1 MNREHIHLA
10 SNAVQNRSKKEID
23 TDTAGMELERSKAL
37 FLSLGLSYD
46 DAARA
51 VGVSKTAMYR
61 SIKEN
66 KWPSAMRVK
75 KEFVQWVDA
84 QAKLAGLDSTSIPA
98 VSPPVNVIEVK
109 PEGEVEM
116 LLQCQALTPQAKE
129 VFGLKRSPFID
140 DVQSSEDVFQ
150 TPSVR
155 YVRAAM
161 LDAANNHGFLA
172 VVGESGS
179 GKSTLA
185 EDLEERLQKESKQI
199 IVIRPYVQAMELN
212 DAKGKTMRSLHI
224 AEAICNAL
232 DPNVSVKRGP
242 QARFNQLHN
251 MLKASAKSGR
261 SHLLLI
267 EEAHCL
273 PLATLK
279 HLKRFLELKNGMK
292 RLIGIVLI
300 GQTELHETLDGKNME
315 VREVSQRCEVIT
327 LESITKELEGYLK
340 LKFER
345 IGINVNDVIA
355 KDAYA
360 AIRTRLV
367 VQTTRGKL
375 VDLCY
380 PLVVNN
386 LITRAMNEAAKL
398 HFGVIDANVI
408 GGL

>member
-98 VSPPVNVIEVK
+98 VSPPVIK
-109 PEGEVEM
+109 PEGEVDM
-116 LLQCQALTPQAKE
+116 LLQCQALTPKAKE
-129 VFGLKRSPFID
+129 VFALKRSPFID

-199 IVIRPYVQAMELN
+199 IVIRPYVQAMELS
-212 DAKGKTMRSLHI
+212 DVKGKTMRSLHI

-232 DPNVSVKRGP
+232 DPKVSVKRSP

-355 KDAYA
+355 KDAYD

-398 HFGVIDANVI
+398 HFGIIDSNVI

>member
-1 MNREHIHLA
+1 MNREHRYLT
-10 SNAVQNRSKKEID
+10 SNTVPNRSKNEID
-23 TDTAGMELERSKAL
+23 TDTADMELERSKAL

-51 VGVSKTAMYR
+51 VGISKTAMYR

-75 KEFVQWVDA
+75 NDFVQWVVA
-84 QAKLAGLDSTSIPA
+84 QVKLAGLDSNSEPA
-98 VSPPVNVIEVK
+98 ISPPEKVLT
-109 PEGEVEM
+109 EGEVEM

-129 VFGLKRSPFID
+129 VFGLSRSPFID
-140 DVQSSEDVFQ
+140 DVQCSDDVYQ

-161 LDAANNHGFLA
+161 LDAAKNHGFLA

-185 EDLEERLQKESKQI
+185 EDLEERLQNESKQI

-232 DPNVSVKRGP
+232 DPNVSVKRSP

-340 LKFER
+340 LKFHR
-345 IGINVNDVIA
+345 IGIDVNDVIA
-355 KDAYA
+355 KDAYD
-360 AIRTRLV
+360 AIRIRLV
-367 VQTTRGKL
+367 VQTTRGKS

>member
-10 SNAVQNRSKKEID
+10 SNTASNRFKNEID
-23 TDTAGMELERSKAL
+23 GDVAESDVKRSKAL
-37 FLSLGLSYD
+37 FLKLGLSYS

-51 VGVSKTAMYR
+51 LGISKTSFGR
-61 SIKEN
+61 IIKEDQ
-66 KWPSAMRVK
+66 WPRAVRTK
-75 KEFVQWVDA
+75 KDFVQWVAA

-98 VSPPVNVIEVK
+98 VSPPVIVK
-109 PEGEVEM
+109 TEGEVEM

-345 IGINVNDVIA
+345 IGINVNDVIS
-355 KDAYA
+355 KDAYD

>member
-1 MNREHIHLA
+1 
-10 SNAVQNRSKKEID
+10 
-23 TDTAGMELERSKAL
+23 
-37 FLSLGLSYD
+37 
-46 DAARA
+46 
-51 VGVSKTAMYR
+51 
-61 SIKEN
+61 
-66 KWPSAMRVK
+66 
-75 KEFVQWVDA
+75 
-84 QAKLAGLDSTSIPA
+84 
-98 VSPPVNVIEVK
+98 
-109 PEGEVEM
+109 M

-129 VFGLKRSPFID
+129 VFALKRSPFID
-140 DVQSSEDVFQ
+140 DVQCSEDVFQ

-185 EDLEERLQKESKQI
+185 EDLEERIQKESKQI

-232 DPNVSVKRGP
+232 DPNVSVKRSP

-355 KDAYA
+355 KDAYD

>member
-10 SNAVQNRSKKEID
+10 SNTASNRFKNEID
-23 TDTAGMELERSKAL
+23 GDVAESDVKRSKAL
-37 FLSLGLSYD
+37 FLKLGLSYS

-51 VGVSKTAMYR
+51 LGISKTSFGR
-61 SIKEN
+61 IIKEDQ
-66 KWPSAMRVK
+66 WPRAVRTK
-75 KEFVQWVDA
+75 KDFVQWVA
-84 QAKLAGLDSTSIPA
+84 SQAKLAGLDSTSIPA
-98 VSPPVNVIEVK
+98 VSPPVIK
-109 PEGEVEM
+109 PEGEVDM

-129 VFGLKRSPFID
+129 VFALKRSPFID

-355 KDAYA
+355 KDAYD